1 MNLQKGVREEEMRDI
16 LIVEDSPTQAEKLK
30 YILEQH
36 DYQVSV
42 TKQGQQ
48 ALAWMEKRKPVLVI
62 SDIMM
67 PEMDGYQLCRR
78 IKEDNNFKD
87 VPVILLTS
95 LSDPV
100 DVIKGLECGADNF
113 ITKPYD
119 ENYLLSRIQYILIN
133 RKLYKSDKMQMG
145 IEIFF
150 AGQKYFI
157 TSERQQILNLLL
169 STYETAVQKNL
180 ELIRARNELK
190 LLNEHLEEM
199 VEERT
204 TELRAE
210 ISERKRAEVA
220 MRESVARM
228 TALLE
233 NLNVGVLFEDSLRRV
248 LHVNPK
254 FCEIF
259 GLNPE
264 IKWVGANSDEIAA
277 VAKWLFT
284 DPQAFVELT
293 KKRLANGAM
302 VVAEEMV
309 LKDDRTVESDYIPVN
324 VGKEHRGHLWLYRD
338 ISERKRAEE
347 ALRQSEEQ
355 LRQSQKMEAVGRLAG
370 GIAHD
375 FNNLLTAI
383 IGYGEI
389 LLNKLGDRSPLS
401 ADILE
406 IKKAG
411 ERAATLTRQLLAFS
425 RKQVLQPRVLNL
437 NDVVTGME
445 NMLRRLIGE
454 DIDFVTHPDP
464 ALGQVKADPGGIEQV
479 ILNLVVNARDAM
491 PVGGKLTIE
500 TANVD
505 LDQAYARDHVA
516 VQPGPYVMLAVS
528 DSGIGM
534 TAEVRSHLFEPFF
547 TTKEEGKGTGLGLS
561 TTYGIVKQSGGNIWV
576 YSELG
581 RGATFKIY
589 LPHVEE
595 AVVPVEAKLSSA
607 ETKKACETIL
617 VVEDE
622 EVIRRLVCSILQEH
636 GYTLLDARNGSEAL
650 MISERHAGP
659 IHLMLTDVVM
669 PQMGV
674 RELTQAIARSRPQTR
689 VLYVS
694 GYTDDAIIHHGVLD
708 EGMHFIQKPFTT
720 VALSRKV
727 REVLDQP

>member
-607 ETKKACETIL
+607 ETKKASETIL

-694 GYTDDAIIHHGVLD
+694 AYTDDAIIHHGVLD
-708 EGMHFIQKPFTT
+708 EGIHFI
-720 VALSRKV
+720 
-727 REVLDQP
+727 